1 MLYSFLSCLTDGSGG
16 TPEIPALAF
25 ANAYADAPFPK
36 RSAALALSERRTQ
49 RPDVIAQRMEASPDT
64 REGDA

>member
-16 TPEIPALAF
+16 TPEMPALAF
-25 ANAYADAPFPK
+25 AGTCAGARYPK
-36 RSAALALSERRTQ
+36 RLAALALSERRPQ
-49 RPDVIAQRMEASPDT
+49 RPDVIAQGKEASPDT

>member
-16 TPEIPALAF
+16 TFEMPALAF
-25 ANAYADAPFPK
+25 ASACADTPFPK

-49 RPDVIAQRMEASPDT
+49 RPDVIAQGMEACPDT